1 MICLGVTLLAAQN
14 QPTLGRLDRERILY
28 MLEKVSKEVRERYY
42 DPTFHGVDI
51 EARFREA
58 ENKIK
63 AASSVSQ
70 AITAIAV
77 SLDYLE
83 DSHTYFLPP
92 PRNTRYSFGWR
103 MQMVGDRCLIT
114 EVKPGSD
121 AEAKGLAPGDEV
133 LSIRNYA
140 PSRQSLPK
148 LSYYFEFLRPQPT
161 LSLRVR
167 NPGGEEQS
175 REIGA
180 RITTLQQIMG
190 VTLSDFLE
198 PDREAERVGNS
209 RRPKYVELDQGIV
222 VAKMPRFNLNAEGTY
237 NLLRRLRKAK
247 KVILDLRGNSGGA
260 EESLVQLIGGMF
272 EGEVMIGTLV
282 SRKERKSLTA
292 RGHGESSYSGEMIV
306 LVDSQTSS
314 AAELFARVVQ
324 IEKRGRVIGDISSGR
339 VMRTR
344 VFQSHVGV
352 DIVTFFGAA
361 ITESDLIMKD
371 GQSLEGK
378 GVTPDEVILPTP
390 RELRAHADPVLARAC
405 AVFGIS
411 VKPEV
416 AGRWFPYEWLSN

>member
-1 MICLGVTLLAAQN
+1 VAVTLLAAQN
-14 QPTLGRLDRERILY
+14 QPTLGRLDRERMLY
-28 MLEKVSKEVRERYY
+28 MLETVAKAVREKYY
-42 DPTFHGVDI
+42 DPSFHGVDI

-63 AASSVSQ
+63 VASSVSQ
-70 AITAIAV
+70 AITAIAA

-92 PRNTRYSFGWR
+92 PRNTRYAYGWR

-121 AEAKGLAPGDEV
+121 AEAKGLTPGDEV
-133 LSIRNYA
+133 LSIRNY
-140 PSRQSLPK
+140 PPTRQSLPK
-148 LSYYFEFLRPQPT
+148 LGYYFEFLRPQPT
-161 LSLRVR
+161 LALRVR
-167 NPGGEEQS
+167 GPSGEEQD

-198 PDREAERVGNS
+198 PEREAEHVNKL
-209 RRPKYVELDQGIV
+209 RRPKYVELAEGVIAV
-222 VAKMPRFNLNAEGTY
+222 KMPRFNLDAEGTD

-247 KVILDLRGNSGGA
+247 KVILDLRGNPGGA
-260 EESLVQLIGGMF
+260 EESLVQFIEGMF
-272 EGEVMIGTLV
+272 EGEVMIGTLI
-282 SRKERKSLTA
+282 SRKERKPFTA
-292 RGHGESSYSGEMIV
+292 RGLGKRSYSGEMIV

-314 AAELFARVVQ
+314 AAEVFARVVQ

-339 VMRTR
+339 VMRAR
-344 VFQSHVGV
+344 VFQAHVGV

-361 ITESDLIMKD
+361 ITDSDLIMKD
-371 GQSLEGK
+371 GQSLEGR
-378 GVTPDEVILPTP
+378 GVTPDEVLLPTP
-390 RELRAHADPVLARAC
+390 QELRAHVDPVLARAC
-405 AVFGIS
+405 ALFGIS

-416 AGRWFPYEWLSN
+416 AGRWFPYEWLPD